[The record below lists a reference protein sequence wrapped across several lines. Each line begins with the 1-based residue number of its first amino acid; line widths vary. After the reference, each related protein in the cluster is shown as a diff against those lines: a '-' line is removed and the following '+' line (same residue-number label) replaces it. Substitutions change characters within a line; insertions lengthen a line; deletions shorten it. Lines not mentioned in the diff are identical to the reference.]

1 MLISLSEK
9 SVARFAWPCTYC
21 PPRTAS
27 SRSATPIADPSMTL
41 PTRHHRTDER
51 ARSGNR
57 REVMPE
63 DNPLVRL
70 HEIFAII
77 VDFARR
83 GASVVERENPGGDPL
98 GIKAVAD
105 SVRAE
110 RGDEDVNRVDRF
122 APAGGQDGVS
132 PRSEQRDHQPDEIFD
147 GFVHRTLFLL
157 DRCQQWIVRML

>member
-1 MLISLSEK
+1 MI
-9 SVARFAWPCTYC
+9 RR
-21 PPRTAS
+21 PPRSTLFPYTTLF
-27 SRSATPIADPSMTL
+27 RSTHQNPERAGQITEL
-41 PTRHHRTDER
+41 RGQHRTDER

-70 HEIFAII
+70 HEIFAIV

-110 RGDEDVNRVDRF
+110 RGDENVNRVDRF
-122 APAGGQDGVS
+122 APAGG
-132 PRSEQRDHQPDEIFD
+132 
-147 GFVHRTLFLL
+147 
-157 DRCQQWIVRML
+157 